1 MSSLVCFFPWS
12 CCFQSSRQSCKSSFF
27 STMSAWRFN
36 AISVSLDQSEW
47 AFYLPICRNGQQI
60 VPPNLSFTG
69 FPLHGQCALGCRGH
83 AKTQP
88 LCGFLKSWAASFKY
102 SSLYSHQR
110 TIQVSCWLELV
121 DRNAVKRHLSARVSI
136 CDVFVIISQWT
147 SQMTICWFY
156 FAYSLIFSN
165 FNRNH
170 LSKSQLCLAKSCSCV
185 LLYVCYE

>member
-1 MSSLVCFFPWS
+1 MPKKFRGWIVQVPWNS
-12 CCFQSSRQSCKSSFF
+12 RTAHFRQSSCQVWSAFFHDLAAFSHPDRVANHLFF

-36 AISVSLDQSEW
+36 AISVSLDKSEW

-88 LCGFLKSWAASFKY
+88 LCGLLKSWAASFKY

-110 TIQVSCWLELV
+110 TIQVSKW
-121 DRNAVKRHLSARVSI
+121 VSKY
-136 CDVFVIISQWT
+136 VTTYV
-147 SQMTICWFY
+147 
-156 FAYSLIFSN
+156 
-165 FNRNH
+165 
-170 LSKSQLCLAKSCSCV
+170 SK
-185 LLYVCYE
+185 